1 MTNLFDLL
9 RQAQGGSAFDNL
21 AQAFGLS
28 LEETHKAVAALVP
41 AFAMGLQRSAA
52 QPETMETLVRMMA
65 QGAFAGAFQDKTTAF
80 SPRAAETGRDALATM
95 FGSPDYVKRVA
106 EQAASLSGVAGEAT
120 GRMLPILT
128 TMLMD
133 GMARMGAAANAMPG
147 VGGGGGGDRPRA
159 TSARAEPTRKPA
171 ENPWEEMFATM
182 MGAPPKP
189 EPEPEPEPSPDAAA
203 KDAAETAFA
212 AMQKMIDAGREM
224 QDAQMAMVKAMMDG
238 FWGKR

>member
-9 RQAQGGSAFDNL
+9 RQAQGGSAFDNIS
-21 AQAFGLS
+21 QAFGLS
-28 LEETHKAVAALVP
+28 IEETQKAVAALVP

-52 QPETMETLVRMMA
+52 QPETMDALVRMMA
-65 QGAFAGAFQDKTTAF
+65 QGAFAGAFQDPKTAF

-106 EQAASLSGVAGEAT
+106 DQAATLSGVAGEAT

-128 TMLMD
+128 SMLMD
-133 GMARMGAAANAMPG
+133 GMARMGAAANAA
-147 VGGGGGGDRPRA
+147 GGAGDRPQ
-159 TSARAEPTRKPA
+159 PTRKAEAKPA
-171 ENPWEEMFATM
+171 ENPWEDMFATM

-189 EPEPEPEPSPDAAA
+189 QPEPEPDPSPDDAA
-203 KDAAETAFA
+203 KDAAENAFA

-224 QDAQMAMVKAMMDG
+224 QDAQMAMVKAMMEG